1 MFITEARMFR
11 RNTVSLFLYL
21 VFSNVCYLSML
32 PVEGQNVYVF
42 VILFRFWWQ
51 SDEKASISNCEY
63 FYIFSSPEHKV
74 LKVSFCDDPLSV
86 VHHPS
91 VRPCVGFQ
99 NAIFQN
105 LLVWNYK
112 AQSFHIWYIYIAS
125 SRGPLPKLFKLC
137 PWGQNWPCPGG
148 HNFTLNYIRKISYD
162 FLSWTSYGNLTKLN
176 RNGPWVVPYQNCS
189 NGSDWLHK

>member
-1 MFITEARMFR
+1 MLFVYVASR
-11 RNTVSLFLYL
+11 RTKRL
-21 VFSNVCYLSML
+21 
-32 PVEGQNVYVF
+32 YVF

-51 SDEKASISNCEY
+51 SDDKASISNCEY

-74 LKVSFCDDPLSV
+74 LKVSFCYGPLSV

-99 NAIFQN
+99 NAIIKN

-112 AQSFHIWYIYIAS
+112 AQSCHILYIAS

-137 PWGQNWPCPGG
+137 PLFQNWPRPRG
-148 HNFTLNYIRKISYD
+148 HNFTLNYTRKTSND
-162 FLSWTSYGNLTKLN
+162 FFS
-176 RNGPWVVPYQNCS
+176 
-189 NGSDWLHK
+189 